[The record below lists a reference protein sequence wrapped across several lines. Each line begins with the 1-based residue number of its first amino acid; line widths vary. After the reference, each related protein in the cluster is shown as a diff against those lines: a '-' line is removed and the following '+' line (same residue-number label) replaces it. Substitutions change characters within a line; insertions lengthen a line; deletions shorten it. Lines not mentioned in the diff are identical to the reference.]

1 MSTSKKIVPEGQ
13 ELKVLRALRNGYTV
27 RCKAGKCRIGH
38 ILALDSQ
45 VVKRLFDRGWITPQA
60 VNELGEQVLVDT
72 KRGRGALKLV
82 PEEVQPVIC
91 QADPRFGVV
100 QLAPVSFEAKP
111 VRVSEAPAKPANFK
125 PDYSKFFVHGKR
137 RDLGSKK
144 KSVPEFASH
153 AEVRRFVQSSV
164 QGVKLGDLLAKAGV

>member
-27 RCKAGKCRIGH
+27 RCKAGKCQIGH

-72 KRGRGALKLV
+72 KRGRDALELV
-82 PEEVQPVIC
+82 PEEVQPVIR
-91 QADPRFGVV
+91 QADPRFGLVKAA
-100 QLAPVSFEAKP
+100 LPEAEKPVSVEKQP
-111 VRVSEAPAKPANFK
+111 VPVASFK

-137 RDLGSKK
+137 RDFQLKK
-144 KSVPEFASH
+144 KPVQEFASH
-153 AEVRRFVQSSV
+153 AEVRQFVQAQAGS
-164 QGVKLGDLLAKAGV
+164 GVKLGDLLAQVCV